1 MSTTP
6 APSYEQVIGLPA
18 LLEATVDPAFI
29 HPNGQFNVRHYL
41 DHGAPG
47 ADALIG
53 DAGFDDDYRAQRRL
67 GVFTAEH
74 HIRYFSEMH
83 EGDKFTVHTL
93 LLDRSTRAAHL
104 IAFVVDRVDEAVACT
119 VEIMLV
125 HVSLDTRRPE
135 PFPADVA
142 ARLDD
147 WIARSDVPWPVPVC
161 GAIGIRR

>member
-1 MSTTP
+1 VSTTP
-6 APSYEQVIGLPA
+6 APSYDQVTGLPV
-18 LLEATVDPAFI
+18 LVEATVDPSFI
-29 HPNGQFNVRHYL
+29 DLNGHMNVRHYL
-41 DHGAPG
+41 DHGAHG
-47 ADALIG
+47 ADALIR
-53 DAGFDDDYRAQRRL
+53 DAGIDDDYRAERRL

-83 EGDKFTVHTL
+83 EGDKFTVHAL
-93 LLDRSTRAAHL
+93 LMERSTRAAHL

-125 HVSLDTRRPE
+125 HVGLDTRRPE

-142 ARLDD
+142 TRLDE
-147 WIARSDVPWPVPVC
+147 WIARSDVQWPVPVC